1 MTRAWICCARGH
13 NSFKRPLDEE
23 EWGSVLVQSAEP
35 LPCAA
40 PAGDPG
46 VVGAATPGRRSNL
59 CGGGLVVES
68 RMVPFVG
75 GQNRNDA
82 WRRS

>member
-1 MTRAWICCARGH
+1 MRQRTSQANFSETAM
-13 NSFKRPLDEE
+13 
-23 EWGSVLVQSAEP
+23 
-35 LPCAA
+35 
-40 PAGDPG
+40 
-46 VVGAATPGRRSNL
+46 GAATPGRRSNL
-59 CGGGLVVES
+59 CGGVLVVES